1 MASISSLMGGTSAS
15 SSIYGSRNANI
26 ISGLGSGLD
35 TESMIEGLVQSYQ
48 QKITGLQQ
56 DRTKVQWKQEAYQSV
71 SDKMVEFYR
80 TYMSFAY
87 NSPTN
92 LFSASFFNSAVK
104 TSAAGDFANLV
115 SAVGKSNSEIVLKSV
130 AQLAKAAR
138 YTTSGTADLI
148 SNSGIKVEGGKIT
161 ATGEAMVP
169 ETHMSNLEG
178 SLSVKYSNQTVSIDL
193 GALDLMGEGSDGT
206 GKLDPKK
213 LEEAINK
220 QLKEQTI
227 KGSGT
232 NGTSG
237 TADEYIK
244 VEVSA
249 DGEISFS
256 DKTTG
261 GNSVS
266 VTSASGKLSDALT
279 AKPDGKSG
287 TIQLKDEVVKAPTT
301 SKSTAEALTGKTV
314 TVTLDGKTKTFTLG
328 EDLKDGETFKS
339 LDQVAEDLKKQV
351 NDAFGAGVE
360 VGFKDNTL
368 SFKVAEGSSLSVT
381 SEAGEALG
389 LGKSGLTSYV
399 NAGKTL
405 GELLGDNMG
414 GLTGKEM
421 QTTKAIKEV
430 KADDGTVTY
439 EDADGSKVDKD
450 GYFLNEDGSKK
461 TFYDLTINGKT
472 VGSFTKD
479 DSLDRVMNTINNSDA
494 GVKVQFSKTTGQFVF
509 TAKDTG
515 EAGRIEIKDNTLGA
529 KLFGAVDPNTADAAN
544 YTKGQDAI
552 FQVEVNG
559 KTMNLARSTN
569 AVEIDGMT
577 LNFKG
582 TFNVAENVGGD
593 DGVITNAEL
602 NDAINGANGSKLENI
617 FAKDGKDVTFTSETD
632 ADTIVDAV
640 KKMVADYNKILDSVK
655 DLYGTRPLTQGN
667 GKGYEPLTAKDAEDM
682 TETEI
687 KNYEEKAK
695 TGLLYMDSDLSSLYN
710 SLRGVLTKNSGL
722 LKSVGLSTEYSNGKT
737 SLKLDETALRQA
749 LAENPESVKDAFVS
763 STENGGATDGLMA
776 QMKQVVD
783 RYAGTSGATKGILI
797 EKAGSK
803 YSPTAALNNTML
815 DKMNDIDK
823 SIQKWQDKLSDRVDY
838 YTNKFTQMEVLL
850 QQMNSQSSALA
861 GLMGG

>member
-92 LFSASFFNSAVK
+92 LFSSSFFNSAVK
-104 TSAAGDFANLV
+104 TSAAGEFANLV
-115 SAVGKSNSEIVLKSV
+115 SAVGKSNSEIVLNSV
-130 AQLAKAAR
+130 TQLAKAAR
-138 YTTSGTADLI
+138 YTTSGTDALI
-148 SNSGIKVEGGKIT
+148 NNSNITVSGGKIT
-161 ATGEAMVP
+161 ATGGAMV
-169 ETHMSNLEG
+169 EQTHMSELEG
-178 SLSVKYSNQTVSIDL
+178 SLTLKYGGNDQTVSIDL
-193 GALDLMGEGSDGT
+193 GALELMGSNSDGT
-206 GKLDPKK
+206 GKLSPDK
-213 LEEAINK
+213 LKEAINK
-220 QLKEQTI
+220 QLEKQTL
-227 KGSGT
+227 KVGE
-232 NGTSG
+232 NNK
-237 TADEYIK
+237 TADQCI
-244 VEVSA
+244 EVTVSET
-249 DGEISFS
+249 GEISFS
-256 DKTTG
+256 DKTAG
-261 GNSVS
+261 KNSVT
-266 VTSASGKLSDALT
+266 VTGASGKLSSALKDA
-279 AKPDGKSG
+279 PDGNSG
-287 TIQLKDEVVKAPTT
+287 TIQLKQEVVDNTTT

-328 EDLKDGETFKS
+328 EEGKPFSTLQEVADDLT
-339 LDQVAEDLKKQV
+339 KQV

-381 SEAGEALG
+381 SEASEALG

-414 GLTGKEM
+414 GLSGQDK
-421 QTTKAIKEV
+421 TTEKITEEKQS
-430 KADDGTVTY
+430 DGTVTY
-439 EDADGSKVDKD
+439 KDADGHKVDKD
-450 GYFLNEDGSKK
+450 GYFLNDKGEK
-461 TFYDLTINGKT
+461 TKRYDLTINGKT

-509 TAKDTG
+509 TAKETG
-515 EAGRIEIKDNTLGA
+515 AAGRIEIKDDTLGA
-529 KLFGAVDPNTADAAN
+529 KLFGAVDPAGNDPN
-544 YTKGQDAI
+544 YTKGQDAE
-552 FQVEVNG
+552 FSVTVNG
-559 KTMNLARSTN
+559 KTMELSRSTN

-582 TFNVAENVGGD
+582 TFNTD
-593 DGVITNAEL
+593 P
-602 NDAINGANGSKLENI
+602 
-617 FAKDGKDVTFTSETD
+617 AKPGEPVTFTSETD

-640 KKMVADYNKILDSVK
+640 KKMVEDYNKILDSVK

-737 SLKLDETALRQA
+737 SLKLNETALRQA

>member
-1 MASISSLMGGTSAS
+1 MASISSLMGGTSSS

-148 SNSGIKVEGGKIT
+148 NNSNITVKDGKIT
-161 ATGEAMVP
+161 ATGEAMV
-169 ETHMSNLEG
+169 EQTHMSELEG
-178 SLSVKYSNQTVSIDL
+178 SLSLKYGDQTVSIDL
-193 GALDLMGEGSDGT
+193 GALELMGKGDPGT
-206 GKLDPKK
+206 GELDPEK
-213 LEEAINK
+213 LKNAINE
-220 QLKEQTI
+220 QLKKQTL
-227 KGSGT
+227 KVGENSK
-232 NGTSG
+232 
-237 TADEYIK
+237 TADEYIDVK
-244 VEVSA
+244 VTEK
-249 DGEISFS
+249 GEISFS

-261 GNSVS
+261 KNSVT
-266 VTSASGKLSDALT
+266 VTGASGKLSSALT
-279 AKPDGKSG
+279 AKPDGNSG
-287 TIQLKDEVVKAPTT
+287 TIQLTDKVVNDPTT

-328 EDLKDGETFKS
+328 KDLKDGKTFS
-339 LDQVAEDLKKQV
+339 NLQEVADDLTKQV
-351 NDAFGAGVE
+351 NDAFGAGVK
-360 VGFKDNTL
+360 VGFQGNKL
-368 SFKVAEGSSLSVT
+368 SFEVAEGSSLSVT
-381 SEAGEALG
+381 SEASEALG

-414 GLTGKEM
+414 GLAGKDK
-421 QTTKAIKEV
+421 TTEKITEEKQS
-430 KADDGTVTY
+430 DGTVTY
-439 EDADGSKVDKD
+439 KDADGHKVDKD
-450 GYFLNEDGSKK
+450 GYFLNDKGEK
-461 TFYDLTINGKT
+461 TKRYDLTINGKT

-529 KLFGAVDPNTADAAN
+529 KLFGAVDPDTADKAS
-544 YTKGQDAI
+544 YIKGQDAI

-559 KTMNLARSTN
+559 KTMNLSRSTN

-582 TFNVAENVGGD
+582 TFNVATDVGGD
-593 DGVITNAEL
+593 DGVISNKEL
-602 NDAINGANGSKLENI
+602 NDAINSGKLDSI

>member
-92 LFSASFFNSAVK
+92 LFSSSFFNSAVK
-104 TSAAGDFANLV
+104 TSAAGEFANLV

-148 SNSGIKVEGGKIT
+148 RNSNITVSGGKIT
-161 ATGEAMVP
+161 ATGAAMV
-169 ETHMSNLEG
+169 EQTHMSNLEG
-178 SLSVKYSNQTVSIDL
+178 SLTLKYGGDDQTVSIDL
-193 GALDLMGEGSDGT
+193 GALELMGSNSDGT

-220 QLKEQTI
+220 QLEKQTI
-227 KGSGT
+227 KVSGS
-232 NGTSG
+232 SKP
-237 TADEYIK
+237 ASEYIN
-244 VEVSA
+244 VTVT
-249 DGEISFS
+249 DQGEISFTE
-256 DKTTG
+256 K
-261 GNSVS
+261 GNGNNGLKVA
-266 VTSASGKLSDALT
+266 SASGKLSSALT
-279 AKPDGKSG
+279 AAPDGKSG
-287 TIQLKDEVVKAPTT
+287 TIQLKDEIVKAPTV
-301 SKSTAEALTGKTV
+301 SKNTAEALTGKTV

-328 EDLKDGETFKS
+328 EEGKPFSTLQEVADDLT
-339 LDQVAEDLKKQV
+339 KQV
-351 NDAFGAGVE
+351 NDAFGAGVTVE
-360 VGFKDNTL
+360 FKNNTL
-368 SFKVAEGSSLSVT
+368 SFQVAEGSSLSVT

-461 TFYDLTINGKT
+461 KFYDLTINGKT

>member
-92 LFSASFFNSAVK
+92 LFSSSFFNSAVK
-104 TSAAGDFANLV
+104 TSAAGEFANLV
-115 SAVGKSNSEIVLKSV
+115 SAVGKSNSEIVLNSV
-130 AQLAKAAR
+130 TQLAKAAR
-138 YTTSGTADLI
+138 YTTSGTDALI
-148 SNSGIKVEGGKIT
+148 NNSNITVSGGKIT
-161 ATGEAMVP
+161 ATGGAMV
-169 ETHMSNLEG
+169 EQTHMSELEG
-178 SLSVKYSNQTVSIDL
+178 SLTLKYGGNDQTVSIDL
-193 GALDLMGEGSDGT
+193 GALELMGSNSDGT
-206 GKLDPKK
+206 GKLSPDK
-213 LEEAINK
+213 LKEAINK
-220 QLKEQTI
+220 QLEKQTL
-227 KGSGT
+227 KVGENSK
-232 NGTSG
+232 
-237 TADEYIK
+237 TADEYIDVK
-244 VEVSA
+244 VTEK
-249 DGEISFS
+249 GEISFS

-261 GNSVS
+261 KNSVT
-266 VTSASGKLSDALT
+266 VTGASGKLSSALT
-279 AKPDGKSG
+279 AKPDGNSG
-287 TIQLKDEVVKAPTT
+287 TIQLTDKVVNDPTT

-328 EDLKDGETFKS
+328 KDLKDGKTFSS
-339 LDQVAEDLKKQV
+339 LQEVADDLTKQV
-351 NDAFGAGVE
+351 NDAFGAGVK
-360 VGFKDNTL
+360 VGFQGNKL
-368 SFKVAEGSSLSVT
+368 SFEVAEGSSLSVT
-381 SEAGEALG
+381 SEASEALG

-414 GLTGKEM
+414 GLTGQDK
-421 QTTKAIKEV
+421 TTEKITEEKQS
-430 KADDGTVTY
+430 DGTITY
-439 EDADGSKVDKD
+439 KDANGHKVDKD
-450 GYFLNEDGSKK
+450 GYFLNDKGEK
-461 TFYDLTINGKT
+461 TKRYDLTINGKT

-529 KLFGAVDPNTADAAN
+529 KLFGAVDPDTADAAN

-559 KTMNLARSTN
+559 KTMNLSRSTN

-582 TFNVAENVGGD
+582 TFNTD
-593 DGVITNAEL
+593 P
-602 NDAINGANGSKLENI
+602 
-617 FAKDGKDVTFTSETD
+617 AKPGEPVTFTSETD

-640 KKMVADYNKILDSVK
+640 KKMVEDYNKILDSVK

-737 SLKLDETALRQA
+737 SLKLNETALRQA

>member
-92 LFSASFFNSAVK
+92 LFSSSFFNSAVK
-104 TSAAGDFANLV
+104 TSAAGEFANLV
-115 SAVGKSNSEIVLKSV
+115 SAVGKSNSEIVLNSV
-130 AQLAKAAR
+130 TQLAKAAR
-138 YTTSGTADLI
+138 YTTSGTDALI
-148 SNSGIKVEGGKIT
+148 NNSNITVSGGKIT
-161 ATGEAMVP
+161 ATGAAMV
-169 ETHMSNLEG
+169 EQTHMSNLEG

-227 KGSGT
+227 KVGE
-232 NGTSG
+232 NNK
-237 TADEYIK
+237 TADQCI
-244 VEVSA
+244 EVTVSET
-249 DGEISFS
+249 GEISFS
-256 DKTTG
+256 DKTTAK
-261 GNSVS
+261 NAVT
-266 VTSASGKLSDALT
+266 VTSASGKLSSALT
-279 AKPDGKSG
+279 AAPDGKSG
-287 TIQLKDEVVKAPTT
+287 TIQLKQEVVDNTTT

-328 EDLKDGETFKS
+328 KDLKDGETFKS

-368 SFKVAEGSSLSVT
+368 SFQVAEGSSLSVT

-405 GELLGDNMG
+405 GELLGDKMG

-421 QTTKAIKEV
+421 KTTKAVKEV
-430 KADDGTVTY
+430 KADDGTITY
-439 EDADGSKVDKD
+439 EDADGNKVDKD
-450 GYFLNEDGSKK
+450 GFFLNEDGSKK
-461 TFYDLTINGKT
+461 KFYDLTINGKT

-559 KTMNLARSTN
+559 KTMNLSRSTN

-582 TFNVAENVGGD
+582 TFNTD
-593 DGVITNAEL
+593 P
-602 NDAINGANGSKLENI
+602 
-617 FAKDGKDVTFTSETD
+617 AKPGEPVTFTSETD

-640 KKMVADYNKILDSVK
+640 KKMVEDYNKILDSVK

-737 SLKLDETALRQA
+737 SLKLNETALRQA

>member
-1 MASISSLMGGTSAS
+1 MASISSLMGGTSSS

-148 SNSGIKVEGGKIT
+148 NNSNITVKDGKIT
-161 ATGEAMVP
+161 ATGEAMV
-169 ETHMSNLEG
+169 EQTHMSELEG
-178 SLSVKYSNQTVSIDL
+178 SLSLKYGDQTVSIDL
-193 GALDLMGEGSDGT
+193 GALELMGKGDPGT
-206 GKLDPKK
+206 GELDPEK
-213 LEEAINK
+213 LKNAINE
-220 QLKEQTI
+220 QLKKQTL
-227 KGSGT
+227 KVGENSK
-232 NGTSG
+232 
-237 TADEYIK
+237 TADEYIDVK
-244 VEVSA
+244 VTEK
-249 DGEISFS
+249 GEISFS

-261 GNSVS
+261 KNSVT
-266 VTSASGKLSDALT
+266 VTDASCKMSSALT
-279 AKPDGKSG
+279 AKPDGNSG
-287 TIQLKDEVVKAPTT
+287 TIQLTDKVVNDPTT

-328 EDLKDGETFKS
+328 KDLKDGKTFS
-339 LDQVAEDLKKQV
+339 NLQEVADDLTKQV
-351 NDAFGAGVE
+351 NDAFGAGVK
-360 VGFKDNTL
+360 VGFQGNKL
-368 SFKVAEGSSLSVT
+368 SFEVAEGSSLSVT
-381 SEAGEALG
+381 SEASEALG

-414 GLTGKEM
+414 GLAGKDK
-421 QTTKAIKEV
+421 TTEKITEEKQS
-430 KADDGTVTY
+430 DGTVTY
-439 EDADGSKVDKD
+439 KDADGHKVDKD
-450 GYFLNEDGSKK
+450 GYFLNDKGEK
-461 TFYDLTINGKT
+461 TKRYDLTINGKT

-515 EAGRIEIKDNTLGA
+515 EAGRIETKDNTLGA
-529 KLFGAVDPNTADAAN
+529 KLFGAVDPDTADKAS
-544 YTKGQDAI
+544 YIKGQDAI

-559 KTMNLARSTN
+559 KTMNLSRSTN

-582 TFNVAENVGGD
+582 TFNVATDVGGD
-593 DGVITNAEL
+593 DGVISNKEL
-602 NDAINGANGSKLENI
+602 NDAINSGKLDSI

>member
-92 LFSASFFNSAVK
+92 LFSSSFFNSAVK
-104 TSAAGDFANLV
+104 TSAAGEFANLV
-115 SAVGKSNSEIVLKSV
+115 SAVGKSNSEIVLNSV
-130 AQLAKAAR
+130 TQLAKAAR
-138 YTTSGTADLI
+138 YTTSGTDALI
-148 SNSGIKVEGGKIT
+148 NNSNITVSGGKIT
-161 ATGEAMVP
+161 ATGAAMV
-169 ETHMSNLEG
+169 EQTHMSNLEG

-227 KGSGT
+227 KVGE
-232 NGTSG
+232 NNK
-237 TADEYIK
+237 TADQCI
-244 VEVSA
+244 EVTVSET
-249 DGEISFS
+249 GEISFS
-256 DKTTG
+256 DKTTAK
-261 GNSVS
+261 NAVT
-266 VTSASGKLSDALT
+266 VTSASGKLSSALT
-279 AKPDGKSG
+279 AAPDGKSG
-287 TIQLKDEVVKAPTT
+287 TIQLKQEVVDNTTT

-328 EDLKDGETFKS
+328 KDLKDGKTFSS
-339 LDQVAEDLKKQV
+339 LQEVADDLTKQV
-351 NDAFGAGVE
+351 NDAFGVGVTVE
-360 VGFKDNTL
+360 FKNNTL
-368 SFKVAEGSSLSVT
+368 SFQVAEGSSLSVT

-405 GELLGDNMG
+405 GELLGDKMG
-414 GLTGKEM
+414 GLTGQDK
-421 QTTKAIKEV
+421 TSKEV
-430 KADDGTVTY
+430 TEVKQSDGTVTY
-439 EDADGSKVDKD
+439 KDADGHKVDKD
-450 GYFLNEDGSKK
+450 GYFLNDKGEK
-461 TFYDLTINGKT
+461 TERYDLTINGKT

-509 TAKDTG
+509 TAKETG
-515 EAGRIEIKDNTLGA
+515 AAGRIEIENGSLGA
-529 KLFGAVDPNTADAAN
+529 AIFGEVNQNTAN
-544 YTKGQDAI
+544 YTEGQDAK
-552 FQVEVNG
+552 FSVTVNG
-559 KTMNLARSTN
+559 KTMELSRSTN

-582 TFNVAENVGGD
+582 TFNTD
-593 DGVITNAEL
+593 P
-602 NDAINGANGSKLENI
+602 
-617 FAKDGKDVTFTSETD
+617 AKPGEPVTFTSETD

-640 KKMVADYNKILDSVK
+640 KKMVEDYNKILDSVK

-737 SLKLDETALRQA
+737 SLKLNETALRQA

>member
-1 MASISSLMGGTSAS
+1 MT
-15 SSIYGSRNANI
+15 
-26 ISGLGSGLD
+26 
-35 TESMIEGLVQSYQ
+35 
-48 QKITGLQQ
+48 
-56 DRTKVQWKQEAYQSV
+56 
-71 SDKMVEFYR
+71 
-80 TYMSFAY
+80 
-87 NSPTN
+87 
-92 LFSASFFNSAVK
+92 
-104 TSAAGDFANLV
+104 AA
-115 SAVGKSNSEIVLKSV
+115 
-130 AQLAKAAR
+130 
-138 YTTSGTADLI
+138 
-148 SNSGIKVEGGKIT
+148 
-161 ATGEAMVP
+161 
-169 ETHMSNLEG
+169 
-178 SLSVKYSNQTVSIDL
+178 
-193 GALDLMGEGSDGT
+193 
-206 GKLDPKK
+206 
-213 LEEAINK
+213 
-220 QLKEQTI
+220 
-227 KGSGT
+227 
-232 NGTSG
+232 
-237 TADEYIK
+237 
-244 VEVSA
+244 
-249 DGEISFS
+249 
-256 DKTTG
+256 
-261 GNSVS
+261 
-266 VTSASGKLSDALT
+266 
-279 AKPDGKSG
+279 PDGKSG
-287 TIQLKDEVVKAPTT
+287 TIQLKDEVVKAPTV
-301 SKSTAEALTGKTV
+301 SKNTAEALTGKTV

-328 EDLKDGETFKS
+328 KDLKDGETFKS

-368 SFKVAEGSSLSVT
+368 SFQVAEGSSLSVT

-461 TFYDLTINGKT
+461 KFYDLTINGKT

-509 TAKDTG
+509 TAKETG
-515 EAGRIEIKDNTLGA
+515 AAGRIEIKDDTLGA
-529 KLFGAVDPNTADAAN
+529 AIFGEVNQNTAN
-544 YTKGQDAI
+544 YTKGQDAE
-552 FQVEVNG
+552 FSVTVNG
-559 KTMNLARSTN
+559 KTMELSRSTN

-582 TFNVAENVGGD
+582 TFNTDPTKTGEP
-593 DGVITNAEL
+593 
-602 NDAINGANGSKLENI
+602 
-617 FAKDGKDVTFTSETD
+617 VTFTSETD

-640 KKMVADYNKILDSVK
+640 KKMVEDYNKILDSVK

-737 SLKLDETALRQA
+737 SLKLNETALRQA

>member
-92 LFSASFFNSAVK
+92 LFSSSFFNSAVK
-104 TSAAGDFANLV
+104 TSAAGEFANLV
-115 SAVGKSNSEIVLKSV
+115 SAVGKSNSEIVLNSV
-130 AQLAKAAR
+130 TQLAKAAR
-138 YTTSGTADLI
+138 YTTSGTDALI
-148 SNSGIKVEGGKIT
+148 NNSNITVSGGKIT
-161 ATGEAMVP
+161 ATGAAMV
-169 ETHMSNLEG
+169 EQTHMSELEG
-178 SLSVKYSNQTVSIDL
+178 SLSLKYGDKTLSIDL
-193 GALDLMGEGSDGT
+193 GALELVGKEKDGT
-206 GKLDPKK
+206 GELDSQKLT
-213 LEEAINK
+213 EAINK
-220 QLKEQTI
+220 QLKEQSCTI
-227 KGSGT
+227 GDKTYTG
-232 NGTSG
+232 
-237 TADEYIK
+237 DQLVK
-244 VEVSA
+244 VEVSST
-249 DGEISFS
+249 GEIKFT
-256 DKTTG
+256 DNLNG
-261 GNSVS
+261 GNTGNTVS
-266 VTSASGKLSDALT
+266 VTSASGKLSSALT
-279 AKPDGKSG
+279 AAPDGKSG
-287 TIQLKDEVVKAPTT
+287 TIQLKDEIVKAPTV
-301 SKSTAEALTGKTV
+301 SKNTAEALTGKTV

-328 EDLKDGETFKS
+328 EEGKPFSTLQEVADDLT
-339 LDQVAEDLKKQV
+339 KQV
-351 NDAFGAGVE
+351 NDAFGAGVTVE
-360 VGFKDNTL
+360 FKNNTL
-368 SFKVAEGSSLSVT
+368 SFQVAEGSSLSVT
-381 SEAGEALG
+381 SEASEALG

-405 GELLGDNMG
+405 GELLGDKMG

-461 TFYDLTINGKT
+461 KFYDLTINGKT

-515 EAGRIEIKDNTLGA
+515 EAGRIEIKDDTLGA
-529 KLFGAVDPNTADAAN
+529 KLFGAVDPAGNDPN
-544 YTKGQDAI
+544 YTKGQDAE
-552 FQVEVNG
+552 FSVTVNG
-559 KTMNLARSTN
+559 KTMELSRSTN

-582 TFNVAENVGGD
+582 TFNTDPTKTGEP
-593 DGVITNAEL
+593 
-602 NDAINGANGSKLENI
+602 
-617 FAKDGKDVTFTSETD
+617 VTFTSETD

-640 KKMVADYNKILDSVK
+640 KKMVEDYNKILDSVK

-737 SLKLDETALRQA
+737 SLKLNETALRQA

>member
-1 MASISSLMGGTSAS
+1 MASISSLMGGTSSS

-92 LFSASFFNSAVK
+92 LFSSSFFNSAVK
-104 TSAAGDFANLV
+104 TSAAGEFANLV
-115 SAVGKSNSEIVLKSV
+115 SAVGKSNSEIVLNSV
-130 AQLAKAAR
+130 TQLAKAAR
-138 YTTSGTADLI
+138 YTTSGTDALI
-148 SNSGIKVEGGKIT
+148 NNSNITVSGGKIT
-161 ATGEAMVP
+161 ATGAAMV
-169 ETHMSNLEG
+169 EQTHMSELEG
-178 SLSVKYSNQTVSIDL
+178 SLSLKYGDKTLSIDL
-193 GALDLMGEGSDGT
+193 GALELVGKEKDGT
-206 GKLDPKK
+206 GELDSQKLT
-213 LEEAINK
+213 EAINK
-220 QLKEQTI
+220 QLKEQSCTI
-227 KGSGT
+227 GDKTYTG
-232 NGTSG
+232 
-237 TADEYIK
+237 DQLVK
-244 VEVSA
+244 VEVSST
-249 DGEISFS
+249 GEIKFT
-256 DKTTG
+256 DNLNG
-261 GNSVS
+261 GNTGNTVS
-266 VTSASGKLSDALT
+266 VTSASGKLSSALT
-279 AKPDGKSG
+279 AAPDGKSG
-287 TIQLKDEVVKAPTT
+287 TIQLKDEIVKAPTV
-301 SKSTAEALTGKTV
+301 SKNTAEALTGKTV

-328 EDLKDGETFKS
+328 EEGKPFSTLQEVADDLT
-339 LDQVAEDLKKQV
+339 KQV
-351 NDAFGAGVE
+351 NDAFGAGVTVE
-360 VGFKDNTL
+360 FKNNTL
-368 SFKVAEGSSLSVT
+368 SFQVAEGSSLSVT
-381 SEAGEALG
+381 SEASEALG

-414 GLTGKEM
+414 GLSGQDK
-421 QTTKAIKEV
+421 TTEKITEEKQS
-430 KADDGTVTY
+430 DGTVTY
-439 EDADGSKVDKD
+439 KDADGHKVDKD
-450 GYFLNEDGSKK
+450 GYFLNDKGEK
-461 TFYDLTINGKT
+461 TKRYDLTINGKT

-509 TAKDTG
+509 TAKETG
-515 EAGRIEIKDNTLGA
+515 AAGRIEIKDDTLGA
-529 KLFGAVDPNTADAAN
+529 KLFGAVDPAGNDPN
-544 YTKGQDAI
+544 YTKGQDAE
-552 FQVEVNG
+552 FSVTVNG
-559 KTMNLARSTN
+559 KTMELSRSTN

-582 TFNVAENVGGD
+582 TFNTD
-593 DGVITNAEL
+593 P
-602 NDAINGANGSKLENI
+602 
-617 FAKDGKDVTFTSETD
+617 AKPGEPVTFTSETD

-640 KKMVADYNKILDSVK
+640 KKMVEDYNKILDSVK

-737 SLKLDETALRQA
+737 SLKLNETALRQA

>member
-92 LFSASFFNSAVK
+92 LFSSSFFNSAVK
-104 TSAAGDFANLV
+104 TSAAGEFANLV
-115 SAVGKSNSEIVLKSV
+115 SAVGKSNSEIVLNSV
-130 AQLAKAAR
+130 TQLAKAAR
-138 YTTSGTADLI
+138 YTTSGTDALI
-148 SNSGIKVEGGKIT
+148 NNSNITVSGGKIT
-161 ATGEAMVP
+161 ATGAAMV
-169 ETHMSNLEG
+169 EQTHMSNLEG

-220 QLKEQTI
+220 QLKEQTL
-227 KGSGT
+227 KVGE
-232 NGTSG
+232 NNK
-237 TADEYIK
+237 TADQCI
-244 VEVSA
+244 EVTVSET
-249 DGEISFS
+249 GEISFS
-256 DKTTG
+256 DKTTAK
-261 GNSVS
+261 NSVT
-266 VTSASGKLSDALT
+266 VTSASGKLSSALT
-279 AKPDGKSG
+279 AAPDGNSG
-287 TIQLKDEVVKAPTT
+287 TIQIKQDVVDNTTT

-328 EDLKDGETFKS
+328 KDLKDGKTFSS
-339 LDQVAEDLKKQV
+339 LQEVADDLTKQV
-351 NDAFGAGVE
+351 NDAFGVGVTVE
-360 VGFKDNTL
+360 FKNNTL
-368 SFKVAEGSSLSVT
+368 SFQVAEGSSLSVT
-381 SEAGEALG
+381 SEASEALG

-405 GELLGDNMG
+405 GELLGDKMG
-414 GLTGKEM
+414 GLTGQDK
-421 QTTKAIKEV
+421 TSKEV
-430 KADDGTVTY
+430 TEVKQSDGTVTY
-439 EDADGSKVDKD
+439 KDADGHKVDKD
-450 GYFLNEDGSKK
+450 GYFLNDKGEK
-461 TFYDLTINGKT
+461 TERYDLTINGKT

-509 TAKDTG
+509 TAKETG
-515 EAGRIEIKDNTLGA
+515 AAGRIEIENGSLGA
-529 KLFGAVDPNTADAAN
+529 AIFGEVNQNTAN
-544 YTKGQDAI
+544 YTEGQDAK
-552 FQVEVNG
+552 FSVTVNG
-559 KTMNLARSTN
+559 KTMELSRSTN

-582 TFNVAENVGGD
+582 TFNTD
-593 DGVITNAEL
+593 P
-602 NDAINGANGSKLENI
+602 
-617 FAKDGKDVTFTSETD
+617 AKPGEPVTFTSETD

-640 KKMVADYNKILDSVK
+640 KKMVEDYNKILDSVK

-737 SLKLDETALRQA
+737 SLKLNETALRQA

>member
-92 LFSASFFNSAVK
+92 LFSSSFFNSAVK
-104 TSAAGDFANLV
+104 TSAAGEFANLV
-115 SAVGKSNSEIVLKSV
+115 SAVGKSNSEIVLNSV
-130 AQLAKAAR
+130 TQLAKAAR

-148 SNSGIKVEGGKIT
+148 SNSGITVSGGKIT
-161 ATGEAMVP
+161 ATGAAMV
-169 ETHMSNLEG
+169 EQTHMSELEG
-178 SLSVKYSNQTVSIDL
+178 SITLKYGGNQTVSIDL
-193 GALDLMGEGSDGT
+193 GALELMGEGTDGT
-206 GKLDPKK
+206 GKLSPDK
-213 LEEAINK
+213 LKEAINK
-220 QLKEQTI
+220 QLEKQTL
-227 KGSGT
+227 KVGE
-232 NGTSG
+232 NNK
-237 TADEYIK
+237 TADQCI
-244 VEVSA
+244 EVTVSET
-249 DGEISFS
+249 GEISFS
-256 DKTTG
+256 DKTTAK
-261 GNSVS
+261 NAVT
-266 VTSASGKLSDALT
+266 VTSASGKLSSALT
-279 AKPDGKSG
+279 AAPDGKSG
-287 TIQLKDEVVKAPTT
+287 TIQLKDEIVKAPTV
-301 SKSTAEALTGKTV
+301 SKNTAEALAGKTV

-328 EDLKDGETFKS
+328 KDLKDGETFKS

-351 NDAFGAGVE
+351 NDAFGASVE
-360 VGFKDNTL
+360 VGFDKNTL

-461 TFYDLTINGKT
+461 KFYDLTINGKT

-509 TAKDTG
+509 TAKETG

-582 TFNVAENVGGD
+582 TFNTDPTKTGEP
-593 DGVITNAEL
+593 
-602 NDAINGANGSKLENI
+602 
-617 FAKDGKDVTFTSETD
+617 VTFTSETD

-640 KKMVADYNKILDSVK
+640 KKMVEDYNKILDSVK

-737 SLKLDETALRQA
+737 SLKLNETALRQA

>member
-104 TSAAGDFANLV
+104 TSAAGEFANLV

-148 SNSGIKVEGGKIT
+148 SNSNITVSGGKIT
-161 ATGEAMVP
+161 ATGAAMVKQ
-169 ETHMSNLEG
+169 THMSNLEG
-178 SLSVKYSNQTVSIDL
+178 SLTLKYGGDDQTVSIDL
-193 GALDLMGEGSDGT
+193 GALELMGSNSDGT

-220 QLKEQTI
+220 QLEKQTI
-227 KGSGT
+227 KVSGS
-232 NGTSG
+232 SKP
-237 TADEYIK
+237 ASEYIN
-244 VEVSA
+244 VTVT
-249 DGEISFS
+249 DQGEISFTE
-256 DKTTG
+256 K
-261 GNSVS
+261 GNGNNGLKVA
-266 VTSASGKLSDALT
+266 SASGKLSSALT
-279 AKPDGKSG
+279 AAPDGKSG
-287 TIQLKDEVVKAPTT
+287 TIQLKDEIVKAPTV
-301 SKSTAEALTGKTV
+301 SKNTAEALTGKTV

-328 EDLKDGETFKS
+328 EEGKPFSTLQE
-339 LDQVAEDLKKQV
+339 VADDLKKQV

-381 SEAGEALG
+381 SEASEALG

-414 GLTGKEM
+414 GLTGQDK
-421 QTTKAIKEV
+421 TTEKITEEKQS
-430 KADDGTVTY
+430 DGTITY
-439 EDADGSKVDKD
+439 KDANGHKVDKD
-450 GYFLNEDGSKK
+450 GYFLNDKGER
-461 TFYDLTINGKT
+461 TQRYDLTINGKT

-559 KTMNLARSTN
+559 KTKTMNLARSTN

-582 TFNVAENVGGD
+582 TFNTD
-593 DGVITNAEL
+593 P
-602 NDAINGANGSKLENI
+602 
-617 FAKDGKDVTFTSETD
+617 AKPGEPVTFTSETD

-640 KKMVADYNKILDSVK
+640 KKMVEDYNKILDSVK

>member
-92 LFSASFFNSAVK
+92 LFSSSFFNSAVK
-104 TSAAGDFANLV
+104 TSAAGEFANLV
-115 SAVGKSNSEIVLKSV
+115 SAVGKSNSEIVLNSV
-130 AQLAKAAR
+130 TQLAKAAR

-148 SNSGIKVEGGKIT
+148 RNSGITVSGGKIT
-161 ATGEAMVP
+161 ATGAAMVP

-178 SLSVKYSNQTVSIDL
+178 SLSVKYGTDQTVSIDL
-193 GALDLMGEGSDGT
+193 GALELMGTGESGT
-206 GKLDPKK
+206 GKLDHAK
-213 LEEAINK
+213 LEKAINE
-220 QLKEQTI
+220 QLKKQTL
-227 KGSGT
+227 KVGENSK
-232 NGTSG
+232 
-237 TADEYIK
+237 TADEYIDVK
-244 VEVSA
+244 VTEK
-249 DGEISFS
+249 GEISFS

-261 GNSVS
+261 KNSVT
-266 VTSASGKLSDALT
+266 VTGASGKLSSALT
-279 AKPDGKSG
+279 AKPDGNSG
-287 TIQLKDEVVKAPTT
+287 TIQLTDKVVNDPTT
-301 SKSTAEALTGKTV
+301 PKNTAEALTGKTV

-328 EDLKDGETFKS
+328 EEGKPFSTLQKVADDLT
-339 LDQVAEDLKKQV
+339 KQV
-351 NDAFGAGVE
+351 NDAFGAGVTVE
-360 VGFKDNTL
+360 FKNNTL

-381 SEAGEALG
+381 SEASEALG

-421 QTTKAIKEV
+421 QTTKAVKEV
-430 KADDGTVTY
+430 KADDGTITY
-439 EDADGSKVDKD
+439 EDADGNKVDKE
-450 GYFLNEDGSKK
+450 GFFLNEDGSKK
-461 TFYDLTINGKT
+461 KFYDLTINGKT

-515 EAGRIEIKDNTLGA
+515 EAGRIEIGKDTLGA
-529 KLFGAVDPNTADAAN
+529 AIFGVVNPNDSNTAN
-544 YTKGQDAI
+544 GKYIKGQDAI

-559 KTMNLARSTN
+559 SKTMNLARSTN

-582 TFNVAENVGGD
+582 TFNTD
-593 DGVITNAEL
+593 P
-602 NDAINGANGSKLENI
+602 
-617 FAKDGKDVTFTSETD
+617 AKPGEPVTFTSETD

-640 KKMVADYNKILDSVK
+640 KKMVEDYNKILDSVK

-737 SLKLDETALRQA
+737 SLKLNETALRQA

>member
-92 LFSASFFNSAVK
+92 LFSSSFFNSAVK
-104 TSAAGDFANLV
+104 TSAAGEFANLV
-115 SAVGKSNSEIVLKSV
+115 SAVGKSNSEIVLNSV
-130 AQLAKAAR
+130 TQLAKAAR
-138 YTTSGTADLI
+138 YTTSGTDALI
-148 SNSGIKVEGGKIT
+148 NNSNITVSGGKIT
-161 ATGEAMVP
+161 ATGAAMV
-169 ETHMSNLEG
+169 EQTHMSELEG
-178 SLSVKYSNQTVSIDL
+178 SLSLKYGDKTLSIDL
-193 GALDLMGEGSDGT
+193 GALELVGKEKDGT
-206 GKLDPKK
+206 GELDSQKLT
-213 LEEAINK
+213 EAINK
-220 QLKEQTI
+220 QLKEQSCTI
-227 KGSGT
+227 GDKTYTG
-232 NGTSG
+232 
-237 TADEYIK
+237 DQLVK
-244 VEVSA
+244 VEVSST
-249 DGEISFS
+249 GEIKFT
-256 DKTTG
+256 DNLNG
-261 GNSVS
+261 GNTGNTVS
-266 VTSASGKLSDALT
+266 VTSASGKLSSALT
-279 AKPDGKSG
+279 AAPDGKSG
-287 TIQLKDEVVKAPTT
+287 TIQLKDEIVKAPTV
-301 SKSTAEALTGKTV
+301 SKNTAEALTGKTV

-328 EDLKDGETFKS
+328 EEGKPFSTLQEVADDLT
-339 LDQVAEDLKKQV
+339 KQV
-351 NDAFGAGVE
+351 NDAFGAGVTVE
-360 VGFKDNTL
+360 FKNNTL
-368 SFKVAEGSSLSVT
+368 SFQVAEGSSLSVT
-381 SEAGEALG
+381 SEASEALG

-405 GELLGDNMG
+405 GELLGDKMG
-414 GLTGKEM
+414 GLTGQDK
-421 QTTKAIKEV
+421 TSKEV
-430 KADDGTVTY
+430 TEVKQSDGTVTY
-439 EDADGSKVDKD
+439 KDADGHKVDKD
-450 GYFLNEDGSKK
+450 GYFLNDKGEK
-461 TFYDLTINGKT
+461 TERYDLTINGKT

-509 TAKDTG
+509 TAKETG
-515 EAGRIEIKDNTLGA
+515 AAGRIEIENGSLGA
-529 KLFGAVDPNTADAAN
+529 AIFGEVNQNTVN
-544 YTKGQDAI
+544 YTEGQDAK
-552 FQVEVNG
+552 FSVTVNG
-559 KTMNLARSTN
+559 KTMELSRSTN

-582 TFNVAENVGGD
+582 TFNTD
-593 DGVITNAEL
+593 P
-602 NDAINGANGSKLENI
+602 
-617 FAKDGKDVTFTSETD
+617 AKPGEPVTFTSETD

-640 KKMVADYNKILDSVK
+640 KKMVEDYNKILDSVK

-737 SLKLDETALRQA
+737 SLKLNETALRQA

>member
-148 SNSGIKVEGGKIT
+148 SNSNITVSGGKIT
-161 ATGEAMVP
+161 ATGAAMV
-169 ETHMSNLEG
+169 EQTHMSELEG
-178 SLSVKYSNQTVSIDL
+178 SLSLKYGDQTVSIDL
-193 GALDLMGEGSDGT
+193 GALELMGKGDPGT
-206 GKLDPKK
+206 GELDPEK
-213 LEEAINK
+213 LKNAINE
-220 QLKEQTI
+220 QLKKQTL
-227 KGSGT
+227 KVGENSK
-232 NGTSG
+232 
-237 TADEYIK
+237 TADEYI
-244 VEVSA
+244 EVTVTEK
-249 DGEISFS
+249 GEISFS
-256 DKTTG
+256 DKTTAK
-261 GNSVS
+261 NSVT
-266 VTSASGKLSDALT
+266 VTGASGKLSSALT

-287 TIQLKDEVVKAPTT
+287 TIQLTDKVVNNPTT

-414 GLTGKEM
+414 GLTGQDK
-421 QTTKAIKEV
+421 TTEKITEEKQS
-430 KADDGTVTY
+430 DGTITY
-439 EDADGSKVDKD
+439 KDANGHKVDKD
-450 GYFLNEDGSKK
+450 GYFLNDKGER
-461 TFYDLTINGKT
+461 TQRYDLTINGKT

>member
-92 LFSASFFNSAVK
+92 LFSSSFFNSAVK
-104 TSAAGDFANLV
+104 TSAAGEFANLV
-115 SAVGKSNSEIVLKSV
+115 SAVGKSNSEIVLNSV
-130 AQLAKAAR
+130 TQLAKAAR
-138 YTTSGTADLI
+138 YTTSGTDALI
-148 SNSGIKVEGGKIT
+148 NNSNITVSGGKIT
-161 ATGEAMVP
+161 ATGAAMV
-169 ETHMSNLEG
+169 EQTHMSNLEG

-220 QLKEQTI
+220 QLKEQTL
-227 KGSGT
+227 KVGE
-232 NGTSG
+232 NNK
-237 TADEYIK
+237 TADQCI
-244 VEVSA
+244 EVTVSET
-249 DGEISFS
+249 GEISFS
-256 DKTTG
+256 DKTTAK
-261 GNSVS
+261 NSVT
-266 VTSASGKLSDALT
+266 VTSASGKLSSALT
-279 AKPDGKSG
+279 AAPDGNSG
-287 TIQLKDEVVKAPTT
+287 TIQLKQEVVDNTTT

-328 EDLKDGETFKS
+328 KDLKDGETFKS

-381 SEAGEALG
+381 SEASEALG

-414 GLTGKEM
+414 GLSGQDK
-421 QTTKAIKEV
+421 TTEKITEEKQS
-430 KADDGTVTY
+430 DGTVTY
-439 EDADGSKVDKD
+439 KDADGHKVDKD
-450 GYFLNEDGSKK
+450 GYFLNDKGEK
-461 TFYDLTINGKT
+461 TKRYDLTINGKT

-509 TAKDTG
+509 TAKETG
-515 EAGRIEIKDNTLGA
+515 AAGRIEIKDDTLGA
-529 KLFGAVDPNTADAAN
+529 KLFGAVDPAGNDPN
-544 YTKGQDAI
+544 YTKGQDAE
-552 FQVEVNG
+552 FSVTVNG
-559 KTMNLARSTN
+559 KTMELSRSTN

-582 TFNVAENVGGD
+582 TFNTD
-593 DGVITNAEL
+593 P
-602 NDAINGANGSKLENI
+602 
-617 FAKDGKDVTFTSETD
+617 AKPGEPVTFTSETD

-640 KKMVADYNKILDSVK
+640 KKMVEDYNKILDSVK

-737 SLKLDETALRQA
+737 SLKLNETALRQA

>member
-92 LFSASFFNSAVK
+92 LFSSSFFNSAVK
-104 TSAAGDFANLV
+104 TSAAGEFANLV
-115 SAVGKSNSEIVLKSV
+115 SAVGKSNSEIVLNSV
-130 AQLAKAAR
+130 TQLAKAAR
-138 YTTSGTADLI
+138 YTTSGTDALI
-148 SNSGIKVEGGKIT
+148 NNSNITVSGGKIT
-161 ATGEAMVP
+161 ATGGAMV
-169 ETHMSNLEG
+169 EQTHMSELEG
-178 SLSVKYSNQTVSIDL
+178 SLTLKYGGNDQTVSIDL
-193 GALDLMGEGSDGT
+193 GALELMGSNSDGT
-206 GKLDPKK
+206 GKLSPDK
-213 LEEAINK
+213 LKEAINK
-220 QLKEQTI
+220 QLEKQTL
-227 KGSGT
+227 KVGE
-232 NGTSG
+232 NNK
-237 TADEYIK
+237 TADQCI
-244 VEVSA
+244 EVTVSET
-249 DGEISFS
+249 GEISFS
-256 DKTTG
+256 DKTAG
-261 GNSVS
+261 KNSVT
-266 VTSASGKLSDALT
+266 VTGASGKLSSALKDA
-279 AKPDGKSG
+279 PDGNSG
-287 TIQLKDEVVKAPTT
+287 TIQLKQEVVDNTTT

-328 EDLKDGETFKS
+328 EEGKPFSTLQEVADDLT
-339 LDQVAEDLKKQV
+339 KQV
-351 NDAFGAGVE
+351 NDAFGAGVTVE
-360 VGFKDNTL
+360 FKNNTL
-368 SFKVAEGSSLSVT
+368 SFQVAEGSSLSVT
-381 SEAGEALG
+381 SEASEALG

-414 GLTGKEM
+414 GLSGQDKTS
-421 QTTKAIKEV
+421 KEV
-430 KADDGTVTY
+430 TEVKQSDGTVTY
-439 EDADGSKVDKD
+439 KDADGHKVDKD
-450 GYFLNEDGSKK
+450 GYFLNDKGEK
-461 TFYDLTINGKT
+461 TERYDLTINGKT

-509 TAKDTG
+509 TAKETG
-515 EAGRIEIKDNTLGA
+515 AAGRIEIENGSLGA
-529 KLFGAVDPNTADAAN
+529 AIFGEVNQNTAN
-544 YTKGQDAI
+544 YTEGQDAK
-552 FQVEVNG
+552 FSVTVNG
-559 KTMNLARSTN
+559 KTMELSRSTN

-582 TFNVAENVGGD
+582 TFNTD
-593 DGVITNAEL
+593 P
-602 NDAINGANGSKLENI
+602 
-617 FAKDGKDVTFTSETD
+617 AKPGEPVTFTSETD

-640 KKMVADYNKILDSVK
+640 KKMVEDYNKILDSVK

-737 SLKLDETALRQA
+737 SLKLNETALRQA

>member
-92 LFSASFFNSAVK
+92 LFSSSFFNSAVK
-104 TSAAGDFANLV
+104 TSAAGEFANLV
-115 SAVGKSNSEIVLKSV
+115 SAVGKSNSEIVLNSV
-130 AQLAKAAR
+130 TQLAKAAR
-138 YTTSGTADLI
+138 YTTSGTDALI
-148 SNSGIKVEGGKIT
+148 NNSNITVSGGKIT
-161 ATGEAMVP
+161 ATGAAMV
-169 ETHMSNLEG
+169 EQTHMSNLEG

-227 KGSGT
+227 KVGE
-232 NGTSG
+232 NNK
-237 TADEYIK
+237 TADQCI
-244 VEVSA
+244 EVTVSET
-249 DGEISFS
+249 GEISFS
-256 DKTTG
+256 DKTTAK
-261 GNSVS
+261 NSVT
-266 VTSASGKLSDALT
+266 VTSASGKLSSALT
-279 AKPDGKSG
+279 AAPDGKSG
-287 TIQLKDEVVKAPTT
+287 IIQLKQEVVDNTTT
-301 SKSTAEALTGKTV
+301 SKNTAEALTGKTV

-328 EDLKDGETFKS
+328 KDLKDGETFKS

-461 TFYDLTINGKT
+461 KFYDLTINGKT

-509 TAKDTG
+509 TAKETG
-515 EAGRIEIKDNTLGA
+515 AAGRIEIKDDTLGA
-529 KLFGAVDPNTADAAN
+529 KLFGAVDPAGNDPN
-544 YTKGQDAI
+544 YTKGQDAE
-552 FQVEVNG
+552 FSVTVNG
-559 KTMNLARSTN
+559 KTMELSRSTN

-582 TFNVAENVGGD
+582 TFNTDPTKTGEP
-593 DGVITNAEL
+593 
-602 NDAINGANGSKLENI
+602 
-617 FAKDGKDVTFTSETD
+617 VTFTSETD

-640 KKMVADYNKILDSVK
+640 KKMVEDYNKILDSVK

-737 SLKLDETALRQA
+737 SLKLNETALRQA

>member
-1 MASISSLMGGTSAS
+1 MASISSLMGGTSSS

-148 SNSGIKVEGGKIT
+148 SNSNITVSGGKIT
-161 ATGEAMVP
+161 ATGEAMV
-169 ETHMSNLEG
+169 EQTHMSELEG
-178 SLSVKYSNQTVSIDL
+178 SLSLKYGDKTLSIDL
-193 GALDLMGEGSDGT
+193 GALELVGKEKDGT
-206 GKLDPKK
+206 GELDSQKLT
-213 LEEAINK
+213 EAINK
-220 QLKEQTI
+220 QLKEQSCTI
-227 KGSGT
+227 GDKTYTG
-232 NGTSG
+232 
-237 TADEYIK
+237 DQLVK
-244 VEVSA
+244 VEVSST
-249 DGEISFS
+249 GEIKFT
-256 DKTTG
+256 DNLNG
-261 GNSVS
+261 GNTGNTVS
-266 VTSASGKLSDALT
+266 VTSASGKLSSALT
-279 AKPDGKSG
+279 AAPDGKSG

-301 SKSTAEALTGKTV
+301 SKNTAEALTGKTV

-328 EDLKDGETFKS
+328 KDLKDGKTFS
-339 LDQVAEDLKKQV
+339 NLQEVADDLTKQV
-351 NDAFGAGVE
+351 NDAFGAGVK
-360 VGFKDNTL
+360 VGFQGNKL
-368 SFKVAEGSSLSVT
+368 SFEVAEGSSLSVT
-381 SEAGEALG
+381 SEASEALG

-414 GLTGKEM
+414 GLTGQDK
-421 QTTKAIKEV
+421 TTEKITEEKQS
-430 KADDGTVTY
+430 DGTVTY
-439 EDADGSKVDKD
+439 KDADGHKVDKD
-450 GYFLNEDGSKK
+450 GYFLNDKGEK
-461 TFYDLTINGKT
+461 TKRYDLTINGKT

-529 KLFGAVDPNTADAAN
+529 KLFGAVDPDTADKAS
-544 YTKGQDAI
+544 YIKGQDAI

-559 KTMNLARSTN
+559 KTMNLSRSTN

-582 TFNVAENVGGD
+582 TFNVATDVGGD
-593 DGVITNAEL
+593 DGVISNKEL
-602 NDAINGANGSKLENI
+602 NDAINSGKLDSI

>member
-92 LFSASFFNSAVK
+92 LFSSSFFNSAVK
-104 TSAAGDFANLV
+104 TSAAGEFANLV
-115 SAVGKSNSEIVLKSV
+115 SAVGKSNSEIVLNSV
-130 AQLAKAAR
+130 TQLAKAAR
-138 YTTSGTADLI
+138 YTTSGTDALI
-148 SNSGIKVEGGKIT
+148 NNSNITVSGGKIT
-161 ATGEAMVP
+161 ATGAAMV
-169 ETHMSNLEG
+169 EQTHMSELEG
-178 SLSVKYSNQTVSIDL
+178 SLSLKYGDKTLSIDL
-193 GALDLMGEGSDGT
+193 GALELVGKEKDGT
-206 GKLDPKK
+206 GELDSQKLT
-213 LEEAINK
+213 EAINK
-220 QLKEQTI
+220 QLKEQSCTI
-227 KGSGT
+227 GDKTYTG
-232 NGTSG
+232 
-237 TADEYIK
+237 DQLVK
-244 VEVSA
+244 VEVSST
-249 DGEISFS
+249 GEIKFT
-256 DKTTG
+256 DNLNG
-261 GNSVS
+261 GNTGNTVS
-266 VTSASGKLSDALT
+266 VTSASGKLSSALT
-279 AKPDGKSG
+279 AAPDGKSG
-287 TIQLKDEVVKAPTT
+287 TIQLKQEVVDNTTT

-328 EDLKDGETFKS
+328 KDLKDGETFKS

-461 TFYDLTINGKT
+461 KFYDLTINGKT

-509 TAKDTG
+509 TAKETG
-515 EAGRIEIKDNTLGA
+515 AAGRIEIKDDTLGA
-529 KLFGAVDPNTADAAN
+529 KLFGAVDPAGNDPN
-544 YTKGQDAI
+544 YTKGQDAE
-552 FQVEVNG
+552 FSVTVNG
-559 KTMNLARSTN
+559 KTMELSRSTN

-582 TFNVAENVGGD
+582 TFNTD
-593 DGVITNAEL
+593 P
-602 NDAINGANGSKLENI
+602 
-617 FAKDGKDVTFTSETD
+617 AKPGEPVTFTSETD

-640 KKMVADYNKILDSVK
+640 KKMVEDYNKILDSVK

-737 SLKLDETALRQA
+737 SLKLNETALRQA

>member
-92 LFSASFFNSAVK
+92 LFSSSFFNSAVK
-104 TSAAGDFANLV
+104 TSAAGEFANLV

-138 YTTSGTADLI
+138 YTTSGTDALI
-148 SNSGIKVEGGKIT
+148 NNSNITVSGGKIT
-161 ATGEAMVP
+161 ATGAAMV
-169 ETHMSNLEG
+169 EQTHMSELEG
-178 SLSVKYSNQTVSIDL
+178 SLSLKYGDKTLSIDL
-193 GALDLMGEGSDGT
+193 GALELVGKEKDGT
-206 GKLDPKK
+206 GELDSQKLT
-213 LEEAINK
+213 EAINK
-220 QLKEQTI
+220 QLKEQSCTI
-227 KGSGT
+227 GDKTYTG
-232 NGTSG
+232 
-237 TADEYIK
+237 DQLVK
-244 VEVSA
+244 VEVSST
-249 DGEISFS
+249 GEIKFT
-256 DKTTG
+256 DNLNG
-261 GNSVS
+261 GNTGNTVS
-266 VTSASGKLSDALT
+266 VTSASGKLSSALT
-279 AKPDGKSG
+279 AAPDGKSG
-287 TIQLKDEVVKAPTT
+287 TIQLKDEIVKAPTV
-301 SKSTAEALTGKTV
+301 SKNTAEALTGKTV

-328 EDLKDGETFKS
+328 EEGKPFSTLQEVADDLT
-339 LDQVAEDLKKQV
+339 KQV
-351 NDAFGAGVE
+351 NDAFGAGVTVE
-360 VGFKDNTL
+360 FKNNTL
-368 SFKVAEGSSLSVT
+368 SFQVAEGSSLSVT
-381 SEAGEALG
+381 SEASEALG

-405 GELLGDNMG
+405 GELLGDKMG

-421 QTTKAIKEV
+421 KTTKAVKEV
-430 KADDGTVTY
+430 KADDGTITY
-439 EDADGSKVDKD
+439 EDADGNKVDKD
-450 GYFLNEDGSKK
+450 GFFLNEDGSKK
-461 TFYDLTINGKT
+461 KFYDLTINGKT

-559 KTMNLARSTN
+559 KTMNLSRSTN

-582 TFNVAENVGGD
+582 TFNVGTNAGGD
-593 DGVITNAEL
+593 DGVISNKEL
-602 NDAINGANGSKLENI
+602 NDAINSSNLDSI

-640 KKMVADYNKILDSVK
+640 KKMVEDYNKILDSVK

-737 SLKLDETALRQA
+737 SLKLNETALRQA

>member
-1 MASISSLMGGTSAS
+1 MASISSLMGGTSSS

-138 YTTSGTADLI
+138 YTTSGTTDLI
-148 SNSGIKVEGGKIT
+148 SNSNITVSGGKIT
-161 ATGEAMVP
+161 ATGEAMV
-169 ETHMSNLEG
+169 EQTHMSELEG
-178 SLSVKYSNQTVSIDL
+178 SLSLKYGDKTLSIDL
-193 GALDLMGEGSDGT
+193 GALELVGKEKDGT
-206 GKLDPKK
+206 GALDSQKLT
-213 LEEAINK
+213 EAINK
-220 QLKEQTI
+220 QLKEQSCTI
-227 KGSGT
+227 GDKTYTG
-232 NGTSG
+232 
-237 TADEYIK
+237 DQLVK
-244 VEVSA
+244 VEVSST
-249 DGEISFS
+249 GEIKFT
-256 DKTTG
+256 DNLNG
-261 GNSVS
+261 GNTGNTVS
-266 VTSASGKLSDALT
+266 VTSASGKLSSALT
-279 AKPDGKSG
+279 AAPDGKSG
-287 TIQLKDEVVKAPTT
+287 TIQLKDEVVKAPTV
-301 SKSTAEALTGKTV
+301 SKNTAEALTGKTV

-328 EDLKDGETFKS
+328 KDLKDGKTFSS
-339 LDQVAEDLKKQV
+339 LQEVADDLTKQV
-351 NDAFGAGVE
+351 NDAFGAGVK
-360 VGFKDNTL
+360 VGFQGNKL
-368 SFKVAEGSSLSVT
+368 SFEVAEGSSLSVT
-381 SEAGEALG
+381 SEASEALG

-414 GLTGKEM
+414 GLTGQDK
-421 QTTKAIKEV
+421 TTEKITEEKQS
-430 KADDGTVTY
+430 DGTITY
-439 EDADGSKVDKD
+439 KDANGHKVDKD
-450 GYFLNEDGSKK
+450 GYFLNDKGEK
-461 TFYDLTINGKT
+461 TKRYDLTINGKT

-529 KLFGAVDPNTADAAN
+529 KLFGAVDPDTADKAS
-544 YTKGQDAI
+544 YIKGQDAI

-559 KTMNLARSTN
+559 KTMNLSRSTN

-582 TFNVAENVGGD
+582 TFNTVAGAGGA

>member
-92 LFSASFFNSAVK
+92 LFSSSFFNSAVK
-104 TSAAGDFANLV
+104 TSAAGEFANLV
-115 SAVGKSNSEIVLKSV
+115 SAVGKSNSEIVLNSV
-130 AQLAKAAR
+130 TQLAKAAR
-138 YTTSGTADLI
+138 YTTSGTDALI
-148 SNSGIKVEGGKIT
+148 NNSNITVSGGKIT
-161 ATGEAMVP
+161 ATGAAMV
-169 ETHMSNLEG
+169 EQTHMSELEG
-178 SLSVKYSNQTVSIDL
+178 SLSLKYGDKTLSIDL
-193 GALDLMGEGSDGT
+193 GALELVGKEKDGT
-206 GKLDPKK
+206 GALDSQKLT
-213 LEEAINK
+213 EAINK
-220 QLKEQTI
+220 QLKEQSCTI
-227 KGSGT
+227 GDKTYTG
-232 NGTSG
+232 
-237 TADEYIK
+237 DQLVK
-244 VEVSA
+244 VEVSST
-249 DGEISFS
+249 GEIKFT
-256 DKTTG
+256 DNLNG
-261 GNSVS
+261 GNTGNTVS
-266 VTSASGKLSDALT
+266 VTSASGKLSSALT
-279 AKPDGKSG
+279 AAPDGKSG
-287 TIQLKDEVVKAPTT
+287 IIQLKQEVVDNTTT

-328 EDLKDGETFKS
+328 EEGKPFSTLQEVADDLT
-339 LDQVAEDLKKQV
+339 KQV
-351 NDAFGAGVE
+351 NDAFGVGVTVE
-360 VGFKDNTL
+360 FKNNTL
-368 SFKVAEGSSLSVT
+368 SFQVAEGSSLSVT
-381 SEAGEALG
+381 SEASEALG

-421 QTTKAIKEV
+421 QTTKAVKEV
-430 KADDGTVTY
+430 KADDGTITY
-439 EDADGSKVDKD
+439 EDADGNKVDKE
-450 GYFLNEDGSKK
+450 GFFLNEDGSKK
-461 TFYDLTINGKT
+461 KFYDLTINGKT

-509 TAKDTG
+509 TAKETG
-515 EAGRIEIKDNTLGA
+515 AAGRIEIENGSLGA
-529 KLFGAVDPNTADAAN
+529 AIFGEVNQNTAN
-544 YTKGQDAI
+544 YTEGQDAK
-552 FQVEVNG
+552 FSVTVNG
-559 KTMNLARSTN
+559 KTMELSRSTN

-582 TFNVAENVGGD
+582 TFNTD
-593 DGVITNAEL
+593 P
-602 NDAINGANGSKLENI
+602 
-617 FAKDGKDVTFTSETD
+617 AKPGEPVTFTSETD

-640 KKMVADYNKILDSVK
+640 KKMVEDYNKILDSVK

-737 SLKLDETALRQA
+737 SLKLNETALRQA

>member
-1 MASISSLMGGTSAS
+1 MASISSFMGGTSAS

-92 LFSASFFNSAVK
+92 LFSSSFFNSAVK
-104 TSAAGDFANLV
+104 TSAAGEFANLV
-115 SAVGKSNSEIVLKSV
+115 SAVGKSNSEIVLNSV
-130 AQLAKAAR
+130 TQLAKAAR
-138 YTTSGTADLI
+138 YTTSGTDALI
-148 SNSGIKVEGGKIT
+148 NNSNITVSGGKIT
-161 ATGEAMVP
+161 ATGAAMV
-169 ETHMSNLEG
+169 EQTHMSELEG
-178 SLSVKYSNQTVSIDL
+178 SLSLKYGDKTLSIDL
-193 GALDLMGEGSDGT
+193 GALELVGKEKDGT
-206 GKLDPKK
+206 GELDSQKLT
-213 LEEAINK
+213 EAINK
-220 QLKEQTI
+220 QLKEQSCTI
-227 KGSGT
+227 GDKTYTG
-232 NGTSG
+232 
-237 TADEYIK
+237 DQLVK
-244 VEVSA
+244 VEVSST
-249 DGEISFS
+249 GEIKFT
-256 DKTTG
+256 DNLNG
-261 GNSVS
+261 GNTGNTVS
-266 VTSASGKLSDALT
+266 VTSASGKLSSALT
-279 AKPDGKSG
+279 AAPDGKSG
-287 TIQLKDEVVKAPTT
+287 TIQLKDEIVKAPTV
-301 SKSTAEALTGKTV
+301 SKNTAEALTGKTV

-328 EDLKDGETFKS
+328 EEGKPFSTLQEVADDLT
-339 LDQVAEDLKKQV
+339 KQV
-351 NDAFGAGVE
+351 NDAFGAGVTVE
-360 VGFKDNTL
+360 FKNNTL
-368 SFKVAEGSSLSVT
+368 SFQVAEGSSLSVT
-381 SEAGEALG
+381 SEASEALG

-405 GELLGDNMG
+405 GELLGDKMG

-461 TFYDLTINGKT
+461 KFYDLTINGKT

-509 TAKDTG
+509 TAKETG
-515 EAGRIEIKDNTLGA
+515 AAGRIEIKDDTLGA
-529 KLFGAVDPNTADAAN
+529 KLFGAVDPAGNDPN
-544 YTKGQDAI
+544 YTKGQDAE
-552 FQVEVNG
+552 FSVTVNG
-559 KTMNLARSTN
+559 KTMELSRSTN

-582 TFNVAENVGGD
+582 TFNTDPTKTGEP
-593 DGVITNAEL
+593 
-602 NDAINGANGSKLENI
+602 
-617 FAKDGKDVTFTSETD
+617 VTFTSETD

-640 KKMVADYNKILDSVK
+640 KKMVEDYNKILDSVK

-667 GKGYEPLTAKDAEDM
+667 GNEPLTAKDAEDM

-737 SLKLDETALRQA
+737 SLKLNETALRQA

>member
-92 LFSASFFNSAVK
+92 LFSSSFFNSAVK
-104 TSAAGDFANLV
+104 TSAAGEFANLV
-115 SAVGKSNSEIVLKSV
+115 SAVGKSNSEIVLNSV
-130 AQLAKAAR
+130 TQLAKAAR
-138 YTTSGTADLI
+138 YTTSGTDALI
-148 SNSGIKVEGGKIT
+148 NNSNITVSGGKIT
-161 ATGEAMVP
+161 ATGAAMV
-169 ETHMSNLEG
+169 EQTHMSNLEG

-227 KGSGT
+227 KVGE
-232 NGTSG
+232 NNK
-237 TADEYIK
+237 TADQCI
-244 VEVSA
+244 EVTVSET
-249 DGEISFS
+249 GEISFS
-256 DKTTG
+256 DKTTAK
-261 GNSVS
+261 NSVT
-266 VTSASGKLSDALT
+266 VTSASGKLSSALT
-279 AKPDGKSG
+279 AAPDGKSG
-287 TIQLKDEVVKAPTT
+287 IIQLKQEVVDNTTT
-301 SKSTAEALTGKTV
+301 SKNTAEALTGKTV

-328 EDLKDGETFKS
+328 KDLKDGETFKS

-461 TFYDLTINGKT
+461 KFYDLTINGKT

-509 TAKDTG
+509 TAKETG
-515 EAGRIEIKDNTLGA
+515 AAGRIEIENGSLGA
-529 KLFGAVDPNTADAAN
+529 AIFGEVNQNTAN
-544 YTKGQDAI
+544 YTEGQDAK
-552 FQVEVNG
+552 FSVTVNG
-559 KTMNLARSTN
+559 KTMELSRSTN

-582 TFNVAENVGGD
+582 TFNTD
-593 DGVITNAEL
+593 P
-602 NDAINGANGSKLENI
+602 
-617 FAKDGKDVTFTSETD
+617 AKPGEPVTFTSETD

-640 KKMVADYNKILDSVK
+640 KKMVEDYNKILDSVK

-737 SLKLDETALRQA
+737 SLKLNETALRQA

>member
-92 LFSASFFNSAVK
+92 LFSSSFFNSAVK
-104 TSAAGDFANLV
+104 TSAAGEFANLV
-115 SAVGKSNSEIVLKSV
+115 SAVGKSNSEIVLNSV
-130 AQLAKAAR
+130 TQLAKAAR
-138 YTTSGTADLI
+138 YTTSGTDALI
-148 SNSGIKVEGGKIT
+148 NNSNITVSGGKIT
-161 ATGEAMVP
+161 ATGAAMV
-169 ETHMSNLEG
+169 EQTHMSNLEG

-220 QLKEQTI
+220 QLKEQML
-227 KGSGT
+227 KVGE
-232 NGTSG
+232 NNK
-237 TADEYIK
+237 TADQCI
-244 VEVSA
+244 EVTVSET
-249 DGEISFS
+249 GEISFS
-256 DKTTG
+256 DKTTAK
-261 GNSVS
+261 NSVT
-266 VTSASGKLSDALT
+266 VTSASGKLSSALT
-279 AKPDGKSG
+279 AAPDGNSG
-287 TIQLKDEVVKAPTT
+287 TIQLKQEVVDNTTT

-328 EDLKDGETFKS
+328 KDLKDGETFKS

-381 SEAGEALG
+381 SEASEALG

-461 TFYDLTINGKT
+461 KFYDLTINGKT

-509 TAKDTG
+509 TAKETG
-515 EAGRIEIKDNTLGA
+515 AAGRIEIKDDTLGA
-529 KLFGAVDPNTADAAN
+529 KLFGAVDPAGNDPN
-544 YTKGQDAI
+544 YTKGQDAE
-552 FQVEVNG
+552 FSVTVNG
-559 KTMNLARSTN
+559 KTMELSRSTN

-582 TFNVAENVGGD
+582 TFNTDPTKTGEP
-593 DGVITNAEL
+593 
-602 NDAINGANGSKLENI
+602 
-617 FAKDGKDVTFTSETD
+617 VTFTSETD

-640 KKMVADYNKILDSVK
+640 KKMVEDYNKILDSVK

-737 SLKLDETALRQA
+737 SLKLNETALRQA

>member
-92 LFSASFFNSAVK
+92 LFSSSFFNSAVK
-104 TSAAGDFANLV
+104 TSAAGEFANLV
-115 SAVGKSNSEIVLKSV
+115 SAVGKSNSEIVLNSV
-130 AQLAKAAR
+130 TQLAKAAR
-138 YTTSGTADLI
+138 YTTSGTDALI
-148 SNSGIKVEGGKIT
+148 NNSNITVSGGKIT
-161 ATGEAMVP
+161 ATGAAMV
-169 ETHMSNLEG
+169 EQTHMSNLEG
-178 SLSVKYSNQTVSIDL
+178 SLTLKYGGDDQTVSIDL
-193 GALDLMGEGSDGT
+193 GALELMGSNFDGT

-220 QLKEQTI
+220 QLKEQTL
-227 KGSGT
+227 KVGE
-232 NGTSG
+232 NNK
-237 TADEYIK
+237 TADQCI
-244 VEVSA
+244 EVTVSEK
-249 DGEISFS
+249 GEISFIE
-256 DKTTG
+256 K
-261 GNSVS
+261 GNGNNGLKVA
-266 VTSASGKLSDALT
+266 SASGKLSSALT
-279 AKPDGKSG
+279 AAPDGKSG
-287 TIQLKDEVVKAPTT
+287 TIQLKDEVVKAPTV
-301 SKSTAEALTGKTV
+301 SKNTAEALTGKTV

-328 EDLKDGETFKS
+328 KDLKDGETFKS

-414 GLTGKEM
+414 GLTGQDK
-421 QTTKAIKEV
+421 TTEKITEEKQS
-430 KADDGTVTY
+430 DGTVTY
-439 EDADGSKVDKD
+439 KDADGHKVDKD
-450 GYFLNEDGSKK
+450 GYFLNDKGEK
-461 TFYDLTINGKT
+461 TKRYDLTINGKT

-509 TAKDTG
+509 TAKETG
-515 EAGRIEIKDNTLGA
+515 AAGRIEIKDDTLGA
-529 KLFGAVDPNTADAAN
+529 KLFGAVDPARNDPN
-544 YTKGQDAI
+544 YTKGQDAE
-552 FQVEVNG
+552 FSVTVNG
-559 KTMNLARSTN
+559 KTMELSRSTN

-582 TFNVAENVGGD
+582 TFNTDPIKTGEP
-593 DGVITNAEL
+593 
-602 NDAINGANGSKLENI
+602 
-617 FAKDGKDVTFTSETD
+617 VTFTSETD

-640 KKMVADYNKILDSVK
+640 KKMVEDYNKILDSVK

-737 SLKLDETALRQA
+737 SLKLNETALRQA

>member
-178 SLSVKYSNQTVSIDL
+178 SLSVKYGNQTVSIDL

-249 DGEISFS
+249 DGKISFS

-279 AKPDGKSG
+279 AKPDGNSG
-287 TIQLKDEVVKAPTT
+287 TIQLKDEVMKAPTT

-328 EDLKDGETFKS
+328 KDLKDGETFKS

-351 NDAFGAGVE
+351 NDAFGASVE
-360 VGFKDNTL
+360 VKFENNTL

-381 SEAGEALG
+381 SEASEALG

-414 GLTGKEM
+414 GLTGQDK
-421 QTTKAIKEV
+421 TTEKITEEKQS
-430 KADDGTVTY
+430 DGTITY
-439 EDADGSKVDKD
+439 KDANGHKVDKD
-450 GYFLNEDGSKK
+450 GYFLNDKGEK
-461 TFYDLTINGKT
+461 TKRYDLTINGKT

-515 EAGRIEIKDNTLGA
+515 EAGRIEIGDNTLGA
-529 KLFGAVDPNTADAAN
+529 KIFGAVDPNSPNTAN
-544 YTKGQDAI
+544 GEYTKGQDAI

-559 KTMNLARSTN
+559 KTMNLSRSTN

-593 DGVITNAEL
+593 DGVISNEEL
-602 NDAINGANGSKLENI
+602 NEAIKNGNLDSI

-640 KKMVADYNKILDSVK
+640 KKMVADYNKILDTVK